1 MLSPSAAS
9 ASPTV
14 SPETAEAPTAAP
26 VASVTW
32 VSEPLT
38 EEVQPRGAAAA
49 DAERARLLERQ
60 QQAEFEAWAHREA
73 NREIEEQEA
82 RARRSRGESE
92 PAGQGARPT
101 RADILRGIPITMYSA
116 SWCGAC
122 SAARTFLQGA
132 QIPFTERDVDTDAFA
147 ASEARRLNPRG
158 SIPTIDVAGTTIVGF
173 RPNAILA
180 AIENAARRR

>member
-1 MLSPSAAS
+1 
-9 ASPTV
+9 
-14 SPETAEAPTAAP
+14 
-26 VASVTW
+26 

-38 EEVQPRGAAAA
+38 EEGQPRGTATA
-49 DAERARLLERQ
+49 DAERAARALALERQ

-73 NREIEEQEA
+73 KREIEEQEA
-82 RARRSRGESE
+82 RARRNRGESE
-92 PAGQGARPT
+92 PAGRGERAT

-116 SWCGAC
+116 TWCGAC
-122 SAARTFLQGA
+122 SAARAFLQGA
-132 QIPFTERDVDTDAFA
+132 QIPFTERDVDTDPSA

-173 RPNAILA
+173 RPSAILA